1 MKKKKMGERG
11 EVGFGA
17 VGRCGGAK
25 GATRLV
31 PDVVSINAI
40 PLPGPGSMQSD
51 EGLC

>member
-1 MKKKKMGERG
+1 MDR
-11 EVGFGA
+11 
-17 VGRCGGAK
+17 GGAEEGAA

-40 PLPGPGSMQSD
+40 PLPGLRSMQSD